1 VPRESQIRDRC
12 PQTRLTT
19 AAENRADAVVDICE
33 HRADVPALGPIAD
46 LRERC
51 QRRRVRLGRFGR
63 EKRLD
68 ADPRRL
74 RERHGS
80 LDAVAQFSHVAGP
93 GMIEQGLL
101 SAR

>member
-1 VPRESQIRDRC
+1 MQLS
-12 PQTRLTT
+12 TSAST
-19 AAENRADAVVDICE
+19 ARMCWRSARSRTSASVASDAASGSAGSD
-33 HRADVPALGPIAD
+33 GK
-46 LRERC
+46 
-51 QRRRVRLGRFGR
+51 
-63 EKRLD
+63 KRLD

-101 SAR
+101 SARREAVDVTGKRL